1 MPWRPL
7 SSTQPREVAEALRQ
21 RAAKIDDDTTIA
33 YLLLA
38 AETIDR
44 CAPASTSSK
53 KRQRRG
59 PRV

>member
-38 AETIDR
+38 AETIDL
-44 CAPASTSSK
+44 CAPQPPK
-53 KRQRRG
+53 KCQRRG